1 MTETAWEAVGRL
13 VKARRERLGLN
24 QDDLHLY
31 GGPKVSTVG
40 KCERAAQDRFP
51 LRTQHQLENALG
63 WRRGAI
69 EEIISAVETSD
80 WYADQREDY
89 ENDLINA
96 NIPDL
101 SHPTEPEAPVLSAQ
115 HLSDSDL
122 LAELTYRMKRYA
134 SRDETLRSSGSGQS
148 ELKGDII

>member
-13 VKARRERLGLN
+13 VKARRERLALN

-31 GGPKVSTVG
+31 GGPAVSTVG
-40 KCERAAQDRFP
+40 KCERAVQDRFP
-51 LRTQHQLENALG
+51 LRTQHQFENALG

-69 EEIISAVETSD
+69 EEIISAVEAND
-80 WYADQREDY
+80 WYADPDQRKDFED
-89 ENDLINA
+89 DLVNA
-96 NIPDL
+96 SIPDL

-134 SRDETLRSSGSGQS
+134 SQDDTPA
-148 ELKGDII
+148 

>member
-13 VKARRERLGLN
+13 VKLRRERLHLD
-24 QDDLHLY
+24 QDDLRLY
-31 GGPKVSTVG
+31 GGPHVSTVG

-51 LRTQHQLENALG
+51 LRTQHKFENALN
-63 WRRGAI
+63 WKRGSI
-69 EEIISAVETSD
+69 EEIISAVETND
-80 WYADQREDY
+80 WYADPDQRKDF

-101 SHPTEPEAPVLSAQ
+101 SHPTEPEAPVLSTQ
-115 HLSDSDL
+115 QLSDSDL

-134 SRDETLRSSGSGQS
+134 SQDDSGGGQS
-148 ELKGDII
+148 ELDGDVI

>member
-13 VKARRERLGLN
+13 VKARRERLALN
-24 QDDLHLY
+24 QDELHLY
-31 GGPKVSTVG
+31 GGPRVSTVG

-51 LRTQHQLENALG
+51 LRTQHQFENALG
-63 WRRGAI
+63 WRRSAI
-69 EEIISAVETSD
+69 EEIISAVKTND
-80 WYADQREDY
+80 WYADPDQRKDF

-134 SRDETLRSSGSGQS
+134 SQDDSGGGQS
-148 ELKGDII
+148 ELEGDII